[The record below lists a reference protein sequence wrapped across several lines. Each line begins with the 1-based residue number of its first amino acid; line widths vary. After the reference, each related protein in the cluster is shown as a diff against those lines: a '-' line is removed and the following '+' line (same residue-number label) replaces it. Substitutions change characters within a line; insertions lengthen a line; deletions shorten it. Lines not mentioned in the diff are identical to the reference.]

1 MNISI
6 IICPYYDGN
15 LLLVPVA
22 CNIFPSTSNHIFIT
36 TSFMRIK
43 FSHCS
48 KLNISKR
55 GCVIYSEFSIEK
67 LSLENFYRSYFTF
80 RTKIFTKDPIQSS
93 LYTNWNIFIALCC
106 LLWVKIFS
114 LKSAHPTLS
123 TQKLFKDKPT
133 VNDFFLSDEWIFFSD
148 HKVWHRKYYAAFS
161 AFDIF
166 LHPFNLLVRFG
177 AKICNKNA
185 INPINCLEIYSFR

>member
-1 MNISI
+1 MCDLFRIFNRKTFI
-6 IICPYYDGN
+6 GK
-15 LLLVPVA
+15 LLSLVFYLQNEDFHQRPDSKQFIHELKYLYRIVL
-22 CNIFPSTSNHIFIT
+22 CTVSENIFFK
-36 TSFMRIK
+36 K
-43 FSHCS
+43 F
-48 KLNISKR
+48 
-55 GCVIYSEFSIEK
+55 
-67 LSLENFYRSYFTF
+67 
-80 RTKIFTKDPIQSS
+80 
-93 LYTNWNIFIALCC
+93 
-106 LLWVKIFS
+106 
-114 LKSAHPTLS
+114 AHPTLS

-185 INPINCLEIYSFR
+185 INPINCLEIYSFRQ